1 MSKETDLSKGIIS
14 NEIINRDLQTQK
26 LVESLAIF

>member
-26 LVESLAIF
+26 SVESLAGF

>member
-26 LVESLAIF
+26 SVESLAIF

>member
-1 MSKETDLSKGIIS
+1 MSKETDLSEGIIS

-26 LVESLAIF
+26 SVESLAIF

>member
-26 LVESLAIF
+26 SVESLVGF